1 MQTHCDLVQPSAMP
15 GPIAKEVWLGGRS
28 GIGLLPSFIISLQ
41 ASVSIAVGFQ
51 LNTTQHIATHRNATQ
66 YTDFK
71 LQPLIG
77 KLPSSLV
84 AAVTPNLLIVAN
96 LNAAAVAATI
106 VASLE
111 CCYEVSTQ
119 PQCCLKFPSA

>member
-1 MQTHCDLVQPSAMP
+1 MGSGSSPPSSSHCRPRCQ
-15 GPIAKEVWLGGRS
+15 
-28 GIGLLPSFIISLQ
+28 LP
-41 ASVSIAVGFQ
+41 FQ
-51 LNTTQHIATHRNATQ
+51 LNATHRNATQ

-96 LNAAAVAATI
+96 LNAAAVVATV
-106 VASLE
+106 VASLG
-111 CCYEVSTQ
+111 VVIVFQ
-119 PQCCLKFPSA
+119 RNLNVA

>member
-41 ASVSIAVGFQ
+41 ASVSIAAGFQ
-51 LNTTQHIATHRNATQ
+51 LNATHRNATQ

-96 LNAAAVAATI
+96 LNAAAVVATV
-106 VASLE
+106 VASLG
-111 CCYEVSTQ
+111 VVIVFQ
-119 PQCCLKFPSA
+119 RNLNVA